1 MLLDSGNKQRGYL
14 GIFFSK
20 AAPSACR
27 SPWNNFDRDTGPSV
41 YQTDQDRNART
52 CVCCTGTMPES
63 PSPLIHVNLADSG
76 RLRFF
81 RNFTHFSQDH
91 KGSQKHLLKPLQ
103 WQTSVWSCIPIYRA
117 EPGLGAK
124 VYLDSEQPTV
134 NPGKL
139 EHGFRRICA
148 RIPFCSTL
156 RA

>member
-1 MLLDSGNKQRGYL
+1 MLLDSGNKQRRYL

-41 YQTDQDRNART
+41 YQTDQDRI
-52 CVCCTGTMPES
+52 S
-63 PSPLIHVNLADSG
+63 IPLIHVNLADSG

-103 WQTSVWSCIPIYRA
+103 WQTSVWSCIPICRA
-117 EPGLGAK
+117 EPGLKAK
-124 VYLDSEQPTV
+124 VYLDSEQPAFLLKGSWDLVIGVISKVTTAIITY
-134 NPGKL
+134 NPN
-139 EHGFRRICA
+139 
-148 RIPFCSTL
+148 
-156 RA
+156 